1 MVWIGLDG
9 EDIVIGHLVGGRKVD
24 DIARVPRVAL
34 TVEASGANTAG
45 MTNYV
50 VVHGTARLVEG
61 GAPDLLQQLAN
72 VYVGPGVKF
81 PPMEN
86 PAGSRDHCN
95 SSVSR

>member
-1 MVWIGLDG
+1 
-9 EDIVIGHLVGGRKVD
+9 
-24 DIARVPRVAL
+24 
-34 TVEASGANTAG
+34 